1 MSYRRVILDVDT
13 GHDDAVAIM
22 MAARDPAL
30 ALEGITV
37 TAGNQTLPKTL
48 QNTLNLCSALDIAAP
63 VYGGMTRPLM
73 AELEPAARIHGESG
87 FDGPVFDSCGK
98 KAEKEHAVN
107 FLVDAVMGAASGEIT
122 LIAVAPLTN
131 IAMAMRLEPAFAG
144 RLGEL
149 IIMGGSMGRGN
160 VTPSA
165 EFNIHTDPE
174 AASIVFNSGANITM
188 IGLDVTTTVV
198 LDDARLN
205 ALKGIPGS
213 AAKIFAASMEHYSA
227 ACKAY
232 TGECPAMH
240 DPCCVAYASD
250 PSIIAARRAAVDIE
264 LSGAYT
270 RGRTVVDLVGS
281 SGKKQNALVALSIDN
296 ARFWARLE
304 DALGRYRDRD

>member
-1 MSYRRVILDVDT
+1 MSYRRAILDVDT

>member
-1 MSYRRVILDVDT
+1 MSYRRAILDVDT

-281 SGKKQNALVALSIDN
+281 SGKKQNALIALSIDN

>member
-1 MSYRRVILDVDT
+1 MSYRRAILDVDT

-165 EFNIHTDPE
+165 EFNIHADPE